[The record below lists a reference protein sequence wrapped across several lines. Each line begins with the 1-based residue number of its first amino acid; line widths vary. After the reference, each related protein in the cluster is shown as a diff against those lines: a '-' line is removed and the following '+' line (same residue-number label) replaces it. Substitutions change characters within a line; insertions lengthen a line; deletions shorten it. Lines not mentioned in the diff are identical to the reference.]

1 MFIGFEVPQAVC
13 SGLTVE
19 LHLDRAC
26 IPHASSFP
34 RLSLSPSIYG
44 AHFTASGHAMTRSS
58 PSEFRQ
64 GCKLGTF
71 SATTGG
77 ACPGYAQA
85 NLVILPQK
93 AAADFANLCRR
104 NPVPIPLL
112 GMTSPG
118 FPNRVDDQR
127 ILADPS
133 FDIRTDFPKYTIYK
147 NGKLVGSKTDILD
160 EWTSDSV
167 GFLIGCSFSFE
178 HALAAAGLP
187 ARNSESGKN
196 VSMYLTTKR
205 LCSAGIFENVPFVV
219 SMRPYK
225 LSDVER
231 VRKITSSF
239 LRTHGEPIDWGYD
252 AVARL
257 GIRDLKKP
265 EFGDSTEIE
274 ENEIPVFWGCGVTA
288 QVAASMYGSV
298 IDGPVIGHAPGH
310 MLVLDA
316 TDDDIR
322 AS

>member
-1 MFIGFEVPQAVC
+1 M
-13 SGLTVE
+13 
-19 LHLDRAC
+19 
-26 IPHASSFP
+26 
-34 RLSLSPSIYG
+34 
-44 AHFTASGHAMTRSS
+44 TASQDAMTRSR

-64 GCKLGTF
+64 DCKTGTF
-71 SATTGG
+71 STTTGG
-77 ACPGYAQA
+77 VCPGYAQA

-93 AAADFANLCRR
+93 AATDFANLCQR

-118 FPNRVDDQR
+118 NPHRVNDKR

-133 FDIRTDFPKYTIYK
+133 FDIRTDFPKYTIYE
-147 NGKLVGSKTDILD
+147 NGKLVGSKAHILD

-178 HALAAAGLP
+178 HALAEAGLP
-187 ARNSESGKN
+187 ARNSKCGKN

-231 VRKITSSF
+231 VRKITSRF
-239 LRTHGEPIDWGYD
+239 VRTHGEPIDWGYD
-252 AVARL
+252 AIERL
-257 GIRDLKKP
+257 GIHNLKKP
-265 EFGDSTEIE
+265 DFGDSTEIQADE
-274 ENEIPVFWGCGVTA
+274 VPVFWGCGVTA

-298 IDGPVIGHAPGH
+298 IEGPVIGHAPGH

-316 TDDDIR
+316 TDDEIR
-322 AS
+322 AA